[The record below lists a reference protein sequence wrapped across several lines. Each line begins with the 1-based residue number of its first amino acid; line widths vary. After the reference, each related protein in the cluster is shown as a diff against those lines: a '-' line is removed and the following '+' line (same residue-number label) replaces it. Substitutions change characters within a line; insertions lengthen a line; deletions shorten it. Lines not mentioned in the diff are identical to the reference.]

1 MFVYLFFFSII
12 SILVQLIISAII
24 LLHLVKKLIGV
35 SIVLFPHYPPCK
47 REATGRVLQEGV
59 YRGFPVNIVKFL
71 KTSVQFTVSLKNTSI
86 FYI

>member
-12 SILVQLIISAII
+12 SILVQLIISAIS

-59 YRGFPVNIVKFL
+59 YKGFSCEYCEIFKNIC
-71 KTSVQFTVSLKNTSI
+71 SVYSKP
-86 FYI
+86 